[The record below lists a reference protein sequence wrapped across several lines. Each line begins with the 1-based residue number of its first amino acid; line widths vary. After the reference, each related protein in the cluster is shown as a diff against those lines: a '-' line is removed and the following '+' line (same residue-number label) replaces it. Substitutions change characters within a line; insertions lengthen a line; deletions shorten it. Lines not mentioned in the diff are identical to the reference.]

1 MGRALN
7 SARAVAA
14 LCAAALGARP
24 AVSQV
29 AGGSSENQPSWLVT
43 WSPLETRADLPRR
56 LPFVDGAGGL
66 LLPPPRVG
74 QFWTAGNPA
83 ALQHELSDTLTDF
96 GVTLAHESGSLR
108 RPLDPG
114 ASSQRRASAMGW
126 MPLTERVAVIGGVTL
141 EQETF
146 DPGSHADVVE
156 AYPTSPFVT
165 IDTSIS
171 ATRNTGARLEGA
183 VSTRFGTW
191 GLGLALGYDALE
203 RETISAGLVRRSR
216 RAVPGATLG
225 LTKQIGAIRLGP
237 YGRWH
242 SSAETVYLI
251 ERAGEGLVIQLEG
264 LRDVQPLDILSF
276 YYRRIE
282 ETTPT
287 AGWSVAG
294 PLGRGSWALYVER
307 SWLRQRLTRQE
318 ADNPA
323 SDTWD
328 AVAWS
333 GGGAYQR
340 PLRARALLTVE
351 LRYMKLRG
359 DGDLAL
365 DSTGVIFRA
374 NESAIV
380 GSAEV
385 RVLPD
390 SSHLAVAIGLQVRW
404 EHRQRD
410 ALTVPIAAE
419 VTGLTNSVTI
429 VLGRQL
435 SSRLFGTATLGTAG
449 YSANSSYP
457 APYALGSIYQTYELP
472 EYDLA
477 SRPAHPWLG
486 AIGLRWT
493 ASPRTSLWLTAAAQ
507 HVSPSKEGLTAS
519 FGPRGSRSFVD
530 LSVGVKLAPH

>member
-1 MGRALN
+1 MGRTLSLPRAL
-7 SARAVAA
+7 VV
-14 LCAAALGARP
+14 LCAALGARP

-29 AGGSSENQPSWLVT
+29 AGGSSQNQPSWVVM

-56 LPFVDGAGGL
+56 LPFVGGASGLL
-66 LLPPPRVG
+66 LLPPRVG
-74 QFWTAGNPA
+74 LFWTAGNPA

-96 GVTLAHESGSLR
+96 GMTLAHESGSLR

-114 ASSQRRASAMGW
+114 AASQRRASAIGW
-126 MPLTERVAVIGGVTL
+126 MPLSERVAVLGSVGL
-141 EQETF
+141 AQETF

-165 IDTSIS
+165 LDTSTS

-183 VSTRFGTW
+183 VSTQFGTW

-203 RETISAGLVRRSR
+203 RETINAGLVRRSR
-216 RAVPGATLG
+216 RAVPAATLG
-225 LTKQIGAIRLGP
+225 VTKQIGTIRLGA
-237 YGRWH
+237 YARWQG
-242 SSAETVYLI
+242 SAESVYLI

-264 LRDVQPLDILSF
+264 LREVQPLEILSF

-287 AGWSVAG
+287 LGWS
-294 PLGRGSWALYVER
+294 LGGKSWTLYAER
-307 SWLRQRLTRQE
+307 TWLRQRLTRQE

-323 SDTWD
+323 ADKWNAD
-328 AVAWS
+328 AWS
-333 GGGAYQR
+333 AGGAYQHALG
-340 PLRARALLTVE
+340 PRALLTVD
-351 LRYMKLRG
+351 LRYTTLRG

-365 DSTGVIFRA
+365 DSSGVIFRA
-374 NESAIV
+374 TERAIV
-380 GSAEV
+380 GSAEI

-390 SSHLAVAIGLQVRW
+390 SSRLALAIGLQVRL
-404 EHRQRD
+404 EHRLRD

-419 VTGLTNSVTI
+419 VTGLTNSVT
-429 VLGRQL
+429 VQLGRQL
-435 SSRLFGTATLGTAG
+435 STRLFGTATLGTAS
-449 YSANSSYP
+449 YSANSRYP
-457 APYALGSIYQTYELP
+457 APYALGSIYRTYELP

-477 SRPAHPWLG
+477 SRPAHPLLG

-493 ASPRTSLWLTAAAQ
+493 ASPRTSLWLTAAGQ

-519 FGPRGSRSFVD
+519 FGPSGSRSFVD